1 VVACEARARYNIIYY
16 TTQKTRFDFLPLS
29 LQNNDHFAKT
39 TSEQVTDM
47 GNRSKK
53 TRLLAGLPQGYAP
66 AAYMKLQPQ
75 EAAGAAGASDA
86 ARQQRLGAMQ

>member
-1 VVACEARARYNIIYY
+1 
-16 TTQKTRFDFLPLS
+16 
-29 LQNNDHFAKT
+29 
-39 TSEQVTDM
+39 M

-53 TRLLAGLPQGYAP
+53 TRLLVGLPQGYAP